1 MARHTGVWSSH
12 VTQVS
17 ELHGFVPTKLCL
29 YNKRI
34 ANDSHCPRCHVAN
47 EDVSHALRHCA
58 FARNVWLAFHYGC
71 PNNDESLYHEG
82 VIQGVR
88 DVVTFVHGYCSE
100 LDVLVPKQVGL
111 MESSSGNIS
120 LIWEAKGLSR
130 AFLECRFAFL
140 ERFGNQFAH
149 AVAQEG
155 ILRLEDSLW
164 VEEALLLATTL
175 VVVVDRRLFDPP

>member
-1 MARHTGVWSSH
+1 MS
-12 VTQVS
+12 
-17 ELHGFVPTKLCL
+17 
-29 YNKRI
+29 
-34 ANDSHCPRCHVAN
+34 
-47 EDVSHALRHCA
+47 CA
-58 FARNVWLAFHYGC
+58 TVLLLGMFGWLFTMDA
-71 PNNDESLYHEG
+71 PESLYHEG

-100 LDVLVPKQVGL
+100 LDVLASNVA
-111 MESSSGNIS
+111 

-155 ILRLEDSLW
+155 ILRLEDRLW